1 MSKNNELSTLAKIY
15 FDWIEEE
22 SNYFWNKIIEVL
34 KLNKRFLSADYG
46 HQYYTEIVD
55 TEKELDESVDNPSK
69 RLTITECVDLL
80 NAFALTVDK
89 LDEDNTCYMV
99 ENLTLKKEN
108 EQLKE
113 ENEKLQKQNED
124 LKFALRA
131 EQALN
136 RVHNDSQPFRI

>member
-1 MSKNNELSTLAKIY
+1 MSENNELSILAQEY

-22 SNYFWNKIIEVL
+22 SNYFWNKIIEML

-69 RLTITECVDLL
+69 RLTITECIDLL
-80 NAFALTVDK
+80 NDFALIIDK
-89 LDEDNTCYMV
+89 LDEDNTA
-99 ENLTLKKEN
+99 LRKE
-108 EQLKE
+108 
-113 ENEKLQKQNED
+113 NED

-136 RVHNDSQPFRI
+136 SVHNSSQPFRI

>member
-1 MSKNNELSTLAKIY
+1 MSENNELSTLAKMY

-22 SNYFWNKIIEVL
+22 SNYFWNKIIKVL
-34 KLNKRFLSADYG
+34 KMNKRFLSADYG

-80 NAFALTVDK
+80 NAFALTIDK
-89 LDEDNTCYMV
+89 LDEDNTA
-99 ENLTLKKEN
+99 LRKE
-108 EQLKE
+108 
-113 ENEKLQKQNED
+113 NED

-136 RVHNDSQPFRI
+136 SVHNSTQPFRI

>member
-1 MSKNNELSTLAKIY
+1 MSENNELSILAQVY

-22 SNYFWNKIIEVL
+22 SNYFWNKIIEML

-69 RLTITECVDLL
+69 RLTITECIDLL
-80 NAFALTVDK
+80 NAFTLTIDK
-89 LDEDNTCYMV
+89 LDEENTA
-99 ENLTLKKEN
+99 LRKE
-108 EQLKE
+108 
-113 ENEKLQKQNED
+113 NED

-136 RVHNDSQPFRI
+136 SVHNSSQPFRI

>member
-1 MSKNNELSTLAKIY
+1 MSENNELSILAQEY

-22 SNYFWNKIIEVL
+22 SNYFWNKIMEIL

-69 RLTITECVDLL
+69 RLTITECIDLL
-80 NAFALTVDK
+80 NAFALTIDK
-89 LDEDNTCYMV
+89 LNEDNTA
-99 ENLTLKKEN
+99 LRKE
-108 EQLKE
+108 
-113 ENEKLQKQNED
+113 NED

-136 RVHNDSQPFRI
+136 SVHNSSQPFRI

>member
-1 MSKNNELSTLAKIY
+1 MSENNEVSTLAKVY

-34 KLNKRFLSADYG
+34 KLNRRFLSADYG

-69 RLTITECVDLL
+69 RLTITECIDLL
-80 NAFALTVDK
+80 NAFVLTIDK
-89 LDEDNTCYMV
+89 LNEDNTA
-99 ENLTLKKEN
+99 L
-108 EQLKE
+108 LKE
-113 ENEKLQKQNED
+113 NED

-136 RVHNDSQPFRI
+136 SVHNSSQPFRI

>member
-1 MSKNNELSTLAKIY
+1 MSENNELSILAQEY

-22 SNYFWNKIIEVL
+22 SDYFWNKIIEML
-34 KLNKRFLSADYG
+34 KMNKRFLSADYG

-69 RLTITECVDLL
+69 RLTITECIDLL
-80 NAFALTVDK
+80 NAFVLTIDK
-89 LDEDNTCYMV
+89 LDEDNTA
-99 ENLTLKKEN
+99 LRKE
-108 EQLKE
+108 
-113 ENEKLQKQNED
+113 NED

-136 RVHNDSQPFRI
+136 RIHNSSQPFRI

>member
-1 MSKNNELSTLAKIY
+1 MSKDNELSTLAKIY

-22 SNYFWNKIIEVL
+22 SNYFWNRIIEML
-34 KLNKRFLSADYG
+34 KMNKRFLSTDYG

-69 RLTITECVDLL
+69 RLTITECIDLL
-80 NAFALTVDK
+80 NNFALTIDK
-89 LDEDNTCYMV
+89 LDEDNTA
-99 ENLTLKKEN
+99 LRKE
-108 EQLKE
+108 
-113 ENEKLQKQNED
+113 NED

-136 RVHNDSQPFRI
+136 SVHNSSQPFRI

>member
-1 MSKNNELSTLAKIY
+1 MSKNNQLSTLARVY

-22 SNYFWNKIIEVL
+22 SDYFWNKIIEML
-34 KLNKRFLSADYG
+34 NLNKRFLSADYG

-80 NAFALTVDK
+80 NALALTIDK
-89 LDEDNTCYMV
+89 LDKDNTA
-99 ENLTLKKEN
+99 LRKE
-108 EQLKE
+108 
-113 ENEKLQKQNED
+113 NED

-136 RVHNDSQPFRI
+136 NIHNSSPSFRI

>member
-1 MSKNNELSTLAKIY
+1 MSDNNELSILAQEY
-15 FDWIEEE
+15 FDWLEEE
-22 SNYFWNKIIEVL
+22 SDYFWNKIIEML

-69 RLTITECVDLL
+69 RLTITECIDLL
-80 NAFALTVDK
+80 NDFALTIDK
-89 LDEDNTCYMV
+89 LDEDNTA
-99 ENLTLKKEN
+99 LRKE
-108 EQLKE
+108 
-113 ENEKLQKQNED
+113 NED

-136 RVHNDSQPFRI
+136 SVHNSSEPFRI

>member
-1 MSKNNELSTLAKIY
+1 MSENNELSILAQEY
-15 FDWIEEE
+15 FDWLEEE
-22 SNYFWNKIIEVL
+22 SDYFWNKIIEIL

-69 RLTITECVDLL
+69 RLTITECIDLL
-80 NAFALTVDK
+80 NAFALTIDK
-89 LDEDNTCYMV
+89 LDEDNTALRQ
-99 ENLTLKKEN
+99 E
-108 EQLKE
+108 
-113 ENEKLQKQNED
+113 NED

-136 RVHNDSQPFRI
+136 SVHNSSQPFRI

>member
-1 MSKNNELSTLAKIY
+1 MSENNELSTLAKVY

-22 SNYFWNKIIEVL
+22 SDYFWNKIIEVL

-69 RLTITECVDLL
+69 RLTITECIDLL
-80 NAFALTVDK
+80 NAFALTIDK
-89 LDEDNTCYMV
+89 LNEDNTA
-99 ENLTLKKEN
+99 LRKE
-108 EQLKE
+108 
-113 ENEKLQKQNED
+113 NED

-136 RVHNDSQPFRI
+136 SVHNSSQPFRI

>member
-1 MSKNNELSTLAKIY
+1 MSDNNELSIVAQEY
-15 FDWIEEE
+15 FNWIEEE
-22 SNYFWNKIIEVL
+22 SNYFWNKIIEML

-69 RLTITECVDLL
+69 RLTITECIDLL
-80 NAFALTVDK
+80 NAFALTIDK
-89 LDEDNTCYMV
+89 LNEDNTA
-99 ENLTLKKEN
+99 LRKE
-108 EQLKE
+108 
-113 ENEKLQKQNED
+113 NED

-136 RVHNDSQPFRI
+136 SVHNSSQPFRI

>member
-1 MSKNNELSTLAKIY
+1 MSENNELSILAQEY

-22 SNYFWNKIIEVL
+22 SNYFWNKIIEML

-69 RLTITECVDLL
+69 RLTITECIDLL
-80 NAFALTVDK
+80 NAFALTIDK
-89 LDEDNTCYMV
+89 LDEDNTA
-99 ENLTLKKEN
+99 LRKE
-108 EQLKE
+108 
-113 ENEKLQKQNED
+113 NED

-136 RVHNDSQPFRI
+136 SVHNSSQPFRI

>member
-1 MSKNNELSTLAKIY
+1 MSENNELSILAQEY
-15 FDWIEEE
+15 FDWLEEE
-22 SNYFWNKIIEVL
+22 SDYFWNKIIEML

-69 RLTITECVDLL
+69 RLTITECIDLL
-80 NAFALTVDK
+80 NAFALTIDK
-89 LDEDNTCYMV
+89 LDEDNTA
-99 ENLTLKKEN
+99 LR
-108 EQLKE
+108 
-113 ENEKLQKQNED
+113 KQNED

-136 RVHNDSQPFRI
+136 SVHNSNQPFRI

>member
-1 MSKNNELSTLAKIY
+1 MSENNELSILAQEY
-15 FDWIEEE
+15 FDWLEEE
-22 SNYFWNKIIEVL
+22 SDYFWNKIIEML

-69 RLTITECVDLL
+69 RLTITECIDLL
-80 NAFALTVDK
+80 NAFALTIDK
-89 LDEDNTCYMV
+89 LDEDNTSLRQ
-99 ENLTLKKEN
+99 E
-108 EQLKE
+108 
-113 ENEKLQKQNED
+113 NED

-136 RVHNDSQPFRI
+136 SVHNSSQPFRI

>member
-1 MSKNNELSTLAKIY
+1 MSENNELSTLAKVY

-22 SNYFWNKIIEVL
+22 SDYFWNKIIEVL

-69 RLTITECVDLL
+69 RLTITECIDLL
-80 NAFALTVDK
+80 NAFALTIDK
-89 LDEDNTCYMV
+89 LNVDNTA
-99 ENLTLKKEN
+99 LRKE
-108 EQLKE
+108 
-113 ENEKLQKQNED
+113 NED

-136 RVHNDSQPFRI
+136 SVHNSSQPFRI

>member
-1 MSKNNELSTLAKIY
+1 MSENNELSILAQEY
-15 FDWIEEE
+15 FDWLEEE
-22 SNYFWNKIIEVL
+22 SDYFWNKIIEML

-69 RLTITECVDLL
+69 RLTITECIDLL
-80 NAFALTVDK
+80 NDFALTIDK
-89 LDEDNTCYMV
+89 LDEDNTA
-99 ENLTLKKEN
+99 L
-108 EQLKE
+108 LKE
-113 ENEKLQKQNED
+113 NED

-136 RVHNDSQPFRI
+136 SVHNSSQPFRI

>member
-1 MSKNNELSTLAKIY
+1 MSENNELSILAQKY

-22 SNYFWNKIIEVL
+22 SNYFWNKIMEIL

-55 TEKELDESVDNPSK
+55 TEKELDESVNNPSK
-69 RLTITECVDLL
+69 RLTITECIDLL
-80 NAFALTVDK
+80 NAFALTIDK
-89 LDEDNTCYMV
+89 LNEDNTA
-99 ENLTLKKEN
+99 LRKE
-108 EQLKE
+108 
-113 ENEKLQKQNED
+113 NED

-136 RVHNDSQPFRI
+136 SVHNSSQPFRI

>member
-1 MSKNNELSTLAKIY
+1 MSENNQLSTLAKVY

-22 SNYFWNKIIEVL
+22 SDYFWNKIIEVL
-34 KLNKRFLSADYG
+34 RLNKRFLSADYG

-69 RLTITECVDLL
+69 RLTITECIDLL
-80 NAFALTVDK
+80 NDFALTIDK
-89 LDEDNTCYMV
+89 LNEDNTA
-99 ENLTLKKEN
+99 LRKE
-108 EQLKE
+108 
-113 ENEKLQKQNED
+113 NED

-136 RVHNDSQPFRI
+136 GVHNSSQPFRI

>member
-1 MSKNNELSTLAKIY
+1 MSNNNELSTLAKVY

-22 SNYFWNKIIEVL
+22 SDYFWNKIIEML

-69 RLTITECVDLL
+69 RLTITECIDLL
-80 NAFALTVDK
+80 NDFALTIDK
-89 LDEDNTCYMV
+89 LNEDNTV
-99 ENLTLKKEN
+99 LRKE
-108 EQLKE
+108 
-113 ENEKLQKQNED
+113 NED

-136 RVHNDSQPFRI
+136 GIHNSSQPFRI

>member
-1 MSKNNELSTLAKIY
+1 MSKNNQLSTLARVY

-22 SNYFWNKIIEVL
+22 SDYFWNKIIKML
-34 KLNKRFLSADYG
+34 NLNKRFLSADYG

-80 NAFALTVDK
+80 NE
-89 LDEDNTCYMV
+89 LDEDNTA
-99 ENLTLKKEN
+99 LRKE
-108 EQLKE
+108 
-113 ENEKLQKQNED
+113 NED
-124 LKFALRA
+124 LKFALRV

-136 RVHNDSQPFRI
+136 SVHNSNQPFRI

>member
-1 MSKNNELSTLAKIY
+1 MSENNELSILAQKY

-22 SNYFWNKIIEVL
+22 SNYFWNKIIEIL

-69 RLTITECVDLL
+69 RLTITECIDLL
-80 NAFALTVDK
+80 NDFALTIDK
-89 LDEDNTCYMV
+89 LDEDNAA
-99 ENLTLKKEN
+99 LRKE
-108 EQLKE
+108 
-113 ENEKLQKQNED
+113 NED

-136 RVHNDSQPFRI
+136 SVHNSSQPFRI

>member
-1 MSKNNELSTLAKIY
+1 MSENNELSILAQEY

-22 SNYFWNKIIEVL
+22 SDYFWNKIIEML

-69 RLTITECVDLL
+69 RLTITECIDLL
-80 NAFALTVDK
+80 NAFVLTIDK
-89 LDEDNTCYMV
+89 LDEDNTV
-99 ENLTLKKEN
+99 LRKEN
-108 EQLKE
+108 EY
-113 ENEKLQKQNED
+113 

-136 RVHNDSQPFRI
+136 SVHNSSQPFRI

>member
-1 MSKNNELSTLAKIY
+1 MSENNELSILAQEY

-22 SNYFWNKIIEVL
+22 SDYFWNKIIEML

-69 RLTITECVDLL
+69 RLTITECIDLL
-80 NAFALTVDK
+80 NDFALTIDK
-89 LDEDNTCYMV
+89 LDEDNTA
-99 ENLTLKKEN
+99 LRKEN
-108 EQLKE
+108 E
-113 ENEKLQKQNED
+113 D
-124 LKFALRA
+124 LRFALRA

-136 RVHNDSQPFRI
+136 SVHNSNQPFLI

>member
-1 MSKNNELSTLAKIY
+1 MSENNELSILAQEY
-15 FDWIEEE
+15 FDWLEEE
-22 SNYFWNKIIEVL
+22 SDYFWNKIIEML

-69 RLTITECVDLL
+69 RLTITECIDLL
-80 NAFALTVDK
+80 NAFALTIDK
-89 LDEDNTCYMV
+89 LDEDNTA
-99 ENLTLKKEN
+99 LRKE
-108 EQLKE
+108 
-113 ENEKLQKQNED
+113 NED

-136 RVHNDSQPFRI
+136 SVHNNSQPFRI

>member
-1 MSKNNELSTLAKIY
+1 MSENNELSILAQEY
-15 FDWIEEE
+15 FDWLEEE
-22 SNYFWNKIIEVL
+22 SDYFWNKIIEML

-69 RLTITECVDLL
+69 RLTITECIDLL
-80 NAFALTVDK
+80 NAFALTIDK
-89 LDEDNTCYMV
+89 LNEDNTA
-99 ENLTLKKEN
+99 LRKE
-108 EQLKE
+108 
-113 ENEKLQKQNED
+113 NED

-136 RVHNDSQPFRI
+136 SVHNSSQPFRI

>member
-1 MSKNNELSTLAKIY
+1 MSDNNELSIVAQEY

-22 SNYFWNKIIEVL
+22 SDYFWNKIIEML

-69 RLTITECVDLL
+69 RLTITECIDLL
-80 NAFALTVDK
+80 NAFVLTIDK
-89 LDEDNTCYMV
+89 LDEDNTA
-99 ENLTLKKEN
+99 LRKE
-108 EQLKE
+108 
-113 ENEKLQKQNED
+113 NED

-136 RVHNDSQPFRI
+136 SVHNSSQPFRI

>member
-1 MSKNNELSTLAKIY
+1 MSENNELSTLAKVY

-22 SNYFWNKIIEVL
+22 SNYFWNKIIEIL

-69 RLTITECVDLL
+69 RLTITECIDLL
-80 NAFALTVDK
+80 NAFALTIDK
-89 LDEDNTCYMV
+89 LNEDNTA
-99 ENLTLKKEN
+99 LRKE
-108 EQLKE
+108 
-113 ENEKLQKQNED
+113 NED

-136 RVHNDSQPFRI
+136 SVHNSSQPFRI

>member
-1 MSKNNELSTLAKIY
+1 MSENNELSILAQEY
-15 FDWIEEE
+15 FDWLEEE
-22 SNYFWNKIIEVL
+22 SDYFWNKIIEML

-69 RLTITECVDLL
+69 RLTITECIDLL
-80 NAFALTVDK
+80 NDFALTIDK
-89 LDEDNTCYMV
+89 LDEDNTA
-99 ENLTLKKEN
+99 LRKE
-108 EQLKE
+108 
-113 ENEKLQKQNED
+113 NED

-136 RVHNDSQPFRI
+136 GIHNSSQPFLI

>member
-1 MSKNNELSTLAKIY
+1 MSENNELSILAQEY

-22 SNYFWNKIIEVL
+22 SNYYWNKIMEIL

-69 RLTITECVDLL
+69 RLTITECIDLL
-80 NAFALTVDK
+80 NDFVLTIDK
-89 LDEDNTCYMV
+89 LDEDNAA
-99 ENLTLKKEN
+99 LRKE
-108 EQLKE
+108 
-113 ENEKLQKQNED
+113 NED

-136 RVHNDSQPFRI
+136 SVHNSSQPFRI

>member
-1 MSKNNELSTLAKIY
+1 MSENNELSILAQEY
-15 FDWIEEE
+15 FDWLEEE
-22 SNYFWNKIIEVL
+22 SDYFWNKIIEML

-69 RLTITECVDLL
+69 RLTITECIDLL
-80 NAFALTVDK
+80 NAFALTIDK
-89 LDEDNTCYMV
+89 LDEDNT
-99 ENLTLKKEN
+99 TLRKE
-108 EQLKE
+108 
-113 ENEKLQKQNED
+113 NED

-136 RVHNDSQPFRI
+136 GIHNSSQPFRI